1 MLCWCLC
8 SQIIGS
14 SFNNEGRSALVNWK
28 QANRGVKW
36 RDENCSNSSSN
47 IQTVDYESH
56 DNAILELEKEV
67 KPSNGNVPLQWD
79 PFVFQRLERQNP
91 ICQNLT
97 IVNFPSCIIALWLQS
112 LICFHIPG
120 ILSSPRTES
129 ARAVAGRRCPHS
141 GVGEDFLERRP
152 GSPHENGRNSGT
164 KSRRL
169 DPLVSKFA

>member
-1 MLCWCLC
+1 MRKEEQECWKLPSLWLFSISVAVLVALLSLSLSLSLSLATSTPPFKASQLVLCWCLC

-67 KPSNGNVPLQWD
+67 KPSNGKSP
-79 PFVFQRLERQNP
+79 PA
-91 ICQNLT
+91 IGNLT
-97 IVNFPSCIIALWLQS
+97 TVNFPSCIIALWLQS
-112 LICFHIPG
+112 LICFQIPG
-120 ILSSPRTES
+120 IL
-129 ARAVAGRRCPHS
+129 
-141 GVGEDFLERRP
+141 
-152 GSPHENGRNSGT
+152 
-164 KSRRL
+164 
-169 DPLVSKFA
+169 